1 MIDHSERES
10 TVSHSLSLWIR
21 VSVGVADVRVKAAD
35 EAVTESPALVFIC
48 TVQTGISSC
57 ARLHL
62 QLSLLE
68 INRWRRSFVGQSAEL
83 LHLVK
88 GHHALLLDTHRVDPR
103 RRFPLWIS
111 RQGNRFIL
119 FISCADVFH

>member
-1 MIDHSERES
+1 M
-10 TVSHSLSLWIR
+10 R
-21 VSVGVADVRVKAAD
+21 VSVGVADVCVKAAD
-35 EAVTESPALVFIC
+35 EEVTESPALVLFIS
-48 TVQTGISSC
+48 TLQTGISSS

-68 INRWRRSFVGQSAEL
+68 INHWRQIFVGQSAEL
-83 LHLVK
+83 LHLIK

-119 FISCADVFH
+119 FISCADVYH